1 MKRTLIV
8 SALALLLGTGAAQ
21 AQTVLNL
28 GFIGGPAAPEAI
40 GISQFADEVAER
52 TQGRYKIELQ
62 GAGALGGDR
71 DVIEGVQ
78 FGTVDMTMSSTSV
91 VANFAPE
98 FAVFDVPFLFR
109 DFDHAQA
116 VFDSPVGQEI
126 LDTLPDAGF
135 VGLSLGGMGFR
146 QLTNNVRPVTT
157 AEDVSGLKI
166 RTQQNDL
173 HLQAWEGLGSLPTP
187 MAVTEVYSALQQG
200 VVDGQE
206 NPIGAIINNRF
217 GEVQKYMSITD
228 HAFTP
233 IVVLMNPGVFDSLS
247 DEDKQIFREAAANAM
262 ARTKDEVGKVQET
275 GLDQLREIGVE
286 ITTEVDGQSFR
297 DKLEP
302 TFAQFTERFG
312 ERLDAI
318 RSVGQ

>member
-1 MKRTLIV
+1 MKGKLIV
-8 SALALLLGTGAAQ
+8 SALALLMGTGFAQ
-21 AQTVLNL
+21 AETVFNL

-40 GISQFADEVAER
+40 GIGQFADEIAEK
-52 TQGRYKIELQ
+52 TQGRYKIQLQ

-78 FGTVDMTMSSTSV
+78 FGTVEMTMSSTSV

-116 VFDSPVGQEI
+116 VFESPVGEEI
-126 LDTLPDAGF
+126 LGTLPDAGF
-135 VGLSLGGMGFR
+135 VGLALGGMGFR
-146 QLTNNVRPVTT
+146 QLTNNVRQVTS
-157 AEDVSGLKI
+157 AADIAGLKI

-173 HLQAWEGLGSLPTP
+173 HLQAWEGLGALPTP

-233 IVVLMNPGVFDSLS
+233 IVILINPGVFDSLS

-262 ARTKDEVGKVQET
+262 TRTKEEVGKVQAT
-275 GLDQLREIGVE
+275 GLDQLREVGVE

-302 TFAQFTERFG
+302 TFAKFTERFG

-318 RSVGQ
+318 SSVGK

>member
-1 MKRTLIV
+1 MKKQLIGSV
-8 SALALLLGTGAAQ
+8 FALILGAGLAQ

-28 GFIGGPAAPEAI
+28 GFIGGPAAPESI
-40 GISQFADEVAER
+40 GLGQFAEEIEER
-52 TQGRYKIELQ
+52 TEGRYKIQLH

-71 DVIEGVQ
+71 DVVEGVQ
-78 FGTVDMTMSSTSV
+78 FGTVDMTISSTAV

-109 DFDHAQA
+109 DFNHAQA
-116 VFDSPVGQEI
+116 VFDGPVGQEI
-126 LDTLPDAGF
+126 LASVPDAGF
-135 VGLSLGGMGFR
+135 VGLAAGGIGFR
-146 QLTNNVRPVTT
+146 QLTNNVRPVTSV
-157 AEDVSGLKI
+157 ADVAGLKI

-173 HLQAWEGLGSLPTP
+173 HLQAWEALGALPTP

-206 NPIGAIINNRF
+206 NPIGAILNNRF

-233 IVVLMNPGVFDSLS
+233 VVILINPGVYDGLS
-247 DEDKQIFREAAANAM
+247 DTDKQIFREAAVHAM
-262 ARTKDEVGKVQET
+262 ARTKAEVEKIQQT
-275 GLDQLREIGVE
+275 GLDDLRKLGVE
-286 ITTEVDGQSFR
+286 ILTEVDGQSFR

-302 TFAQFTERFG
+302 TFAKLAERFG
-312 ERLDAI
+312 ARLDAI